1 MHPIVRVAMALVGA
15 YFAYHTYE
23 MYLEEE
29 WVMAVTFGLASLLG
43 FYVAVVGDEGDSDDD
58 AV

>member
-15 YFAYHTYE
+15 YFVYHTYE
-23 MYLEEE
+23 MYLEKE

-43 FYVAVVGDEGDSDDD
+43 FYVAVVGDEGDGDE
-58 AV
+58 